1 MQIGYYGIIQVKDYD
16 SLDKGGVI
24 MVEMENKGI
33 SLSDIYKEIL
43 VGFVKV
49 LNKG

>member
-1 MQIGYYGIIQVKDYD
+1 MQIGHYGIIQAKDHD

-24 MVEMENKGI
+24 MAEMENKGT
-33 SLSDIYKEIL
+33 SSSDIHKEIL
-43 VGFVKV
+43 AGFVKA